1 MDNEELAEE
10 RAIGSHHKI
19 DQTASSSV
27 KTKNDSNR
35 ICLPFLRKR
44 KNVSEQKG
52 QEQEKKPRADAL
64 NSQWEEAQRKDQP
77 PALKEKTRPPR
88 SKEKPLQENVISR
101 SSLKQEEAAENE
113 ASSQKLEEK
122 CKVPEEETTKHRQ
135 VETEPIPTKTPAS
148 GPASAPRSEHAP
160 KKVRT
165 GPEGKLLVTDD
176 RDLVPRH
183 HGTKTNGVGDEN
195 AAFSGELDGSAE
207 EVDIIAKGRTKG
219 EKGEKNTERE
229 SGSFIPEGQ
238 RGEKRVKDR
247 KRKREE
253 EKERG
258 SRDQKETE
266 RRKKEIREQGKHE
279 LKESQGGMS
288 KKEKPKKE
296 SAYGE
301 GKDEEKRDGSE
312 PSKAKREKGI
322 TEAISGKGEG
332 LKEMGRQEDHPRLER
347 AKESKQMKSEDDAE
361 GLDGG
366 AGDRREK
373 EKRGSEA
380 AGEVENRA
388 NTGEDEIQTER
399 GKNRMEERERAE
411 GEEKPAQR
419 PARAAEDEEK
429 REGKDIEGEKKN
441 VKANKEVKA
450 GKNQK
455 EKRQE
460 KREEKIKEA
469 KNKREKREGEKN
481 KESEEKTGRKKTQK
495 DKKVEDEKEM
505 EKAEDGAIDEQ
516 EGRDEKKTEK
526 RDDVEEERKR
536 EDKRMKDEK
545 EIKEEEEEE
554 EQEGE
559 GWERN
564 ERMGSEQEMEENSIR
579 EEKEDQMEKD
589 EMRETKE
596 KQGNETNQAKKKNK
610 ERTAKDKNKGT
621 EEKGRK
627 SKEKSKEVENEGGS
641 RKRKSKEEGD
651 KKKHKKLKKEE
662 DEKEKKKEENKW
674 KWWEEEKTDDGVKW
688 KQLEHKGPYFA
699 PLYEPLPDD
708 VKFYYDGKPMKLNVA
723 TEEIAT
729 FYAKMLDHEYTT
741 KEIFQNNF
749 FHDWRKEMTSEEQ
762 KKIKHLEKCD
772 FKEMHKYFVD
782 KNEARKALSKEE
794 KQKLKEEAD
803 KIQEE
808 YGYCIL
814 DGHREKIGNFKTE
827 PPGLF
832 RGRGDHPKMGMLKK
846 RIMPEDV
853 IINCSKDSE
862 TPKPPSGHKWKEVRC
877 DNTVTWLASW
887 TENIQN
893 SIKYI
898 MLNPSSK
905 LKGEKD
911 WQKYEVARRLKGV
924 VDKIRSQYRADW
936 KSREMKKRQR
946 SVALYFI
953 DKLALRAGNEKEE
966 GETADTV
973 GCCSLRVEHIKL
985 HPELDGQEHV
995 VEFDFLGKDS
1005 IRYYNKVPVEK
1016 PVFKNLQLFMEN
1028 KDPGDDLFDR
1038 LNTTVLNKHLQDLMD
1053 GLTAKVFR
1061 TYNASITLQEQLK
1074 ALTDAE
1080 DNVAAKLLSYN
1091 RANRA
1096 VAILCNHQRA
1106 TPKSF
1111 EKSMQNLQA
1120 KIDAKKDQLAEAQIE
1135 LKRAKA
1141 DLKAKKDVKSKA
1153 SVEKKKKLL
1162 EKIQEQLLKLNVQA
1176 TDKEENK
1183 QIALGTSKLNYLDPR
1198 ISVAWCK
1205 KFGVPIEKIYNKT
1218 QREKFAWA
1226 IDMADEDFEF

>member
-1 MDNEELAEE
+1 
-10 RAIGSHHKI
+10 
-19 DQTASSSV
+19 
-27 KTKNDSNR
+27 
-35 ICLPFLRKR
+35 
-44 KNVSEQKG
+44 
-52 QEQEKKPRADAL
+52 
-64 NSQWEEAQRKDQP
+64 
-77 PALKEKTRPPR
+77 
-88 SKEKPLQENVISR
+88 
-101 SSLKQEEAAENE
+101 
-113 ASSQKLEEK
+113 
-122 CKVPEEETTKHRQ
+122 
-135 VETEPIPTKTPAS
+135 
-148 GPASAPRSEHAP
+148 
-160 KKVRT
+160 
-165 GPEGKLLVTDD
+165 
-176 RDLVPRH
+176 
-183 HGTKTNGVGDEN
+183 
-195 AAFSGELDGSAE
+195 
-207 EVDIIAKGRTKG
+207 
-219 EKGEKNTERE
+219 
-229 SGSFIPEGQ
+229 
-238 RGEKRVKDR
+238 
-247 KRKREE
+247 
-253 EKERG
+253 
-258 SRDQKETE
+258 
-266 RRKKEIREQGKHE
+266 
-279 LKESQGGMS
+279 
-288 KKEKPKKE
+288 
-296 SAYGE
+296 
-301 GKDEEKRDGSE
+301 
-312 PSKAKREKGI
+312 
-322 TEAISGKGEG
+322 
-332 LKEMGRQEDHPRLER
+332 
-347 AKESKQMKSEDDAE
+347 
-361 GLDGG
+361 
-366 AGDRREK
+366 
-373 EKRGSEA
+373 
-380 AGEVENRA
+380 
-388 NTGEDEIQTER
+388 
-399 GKNRMEERERAE
+399 
-411 GEEKPAQR
+411 
-419 PARAAEDEEK
+419 
-429 REGKDIEGEKKN
+429 
-441 VKANKEVKA
+441 
-450 GKNQK
+450 
-455 EKRQE
+455 
-460 KREEKIKEA
+460 
-469 KNKREKREGEKN
+469 
-481 KESEEKTGRKKTQK
+481 
-495 DKKVEDEKEM
+495 
-505 EKAEDGAIDEQ
+505 
-516 EGRDEKKTEK
+516 
-526 RDDVEEERKR
+526 
-536 EDKRMKDEK
+536 
-545 EIKEEEEEE
+545 
-554 EQEGE
+554 
-559 GWERN
+559 
-564 ERMGSEQEMEENSIR
+564 
-579 EEKEDQMEKD
+579 
-589 EMRETKE
+589 
-596 KQGNETNQAKKKNK
+596 
-610 ERTAKDKNKGT
+610 
-621 EEKGRK
+621 
-627 SKEKSKEVENEGGS
+627 
-641 RKRKSKEEGD
+641 
-651 KKKHKKLKKEE
+651 
-662 DEKEKKKEENKW
+662 
-674 KWWEEEKTDDGVKW
+674 
-688 KQLEHKGPYFA
+688 
-699 PLYEPLPDD
+699 
-708 VKFYYDGKPMKLNVA
+708 MKLNVA

-749 FHDWRKEMTSEEQ
+749 FHDWRKEMTSEER

-853 IINCSKDSE
+853 IINCSKDSQ

-973 GCCSLRVEHIKL
+973 GCCSLRIEHIKL

-1074 ALTDAE
+1074 ALTNAE

-1153 SVEKKKKLL
+1153 TVEKKKKLL